1 MKQSVGPQNSLE
13 GKVKFLDRDVVCISK
28 GKREL
33 ADPFDVLALRM
44 LRPVSEGGCE
54 MDTARRKPRGLM
66 HVSDKIACKLHVIRR
81 QVARTVFFRVD
92 WQG

>member
-13 GKVKFLDRDVVCISK
+13 GKVKFLDRDLVCISR
-28 GKREL
+28 GKREPVDL
-33 ADPFDVLALRM
+33 FDVLALRM

-54 MDTARRKPRGLM
+54 MNTARRKPRGLM
-66 HVSDKIACKLHVIRR
+66 HVSDKIARKLHVIRR
-81 QVARTVFFRVD
+81 QIARTIFFRID